1 MKYLLFIIYFSIFS
15 CNSSAINCI
24 KMDNIEWLDK
34 NFDFSFTGRIESK
47 QRDFSF
53 TKEKYL
59 VTVSVSN
66 SDDISGKIYIWT
78 PNSSDCGAAFELG
91 KEYVIF
97 AKNHKGKIFTYYDSS
112 WVISE
117 KTENLTSEYNEY
129 YRKKTGSQR

>member
-1 MKYLLFIIYFSIFS
+1 MKFLLFIFLFVFS
-15 CNSSAINCI
+15 CHSSAINCI

-34 NFDFSFTGRIESK
+34 NFNFSFTGRIESK

-59 VTVSVSN
+59 VAVSASN
-66 SDDISGKIYIWT
+66 SDVISGEIYIWT
-78 PNSSDCGAAFELG
+78 PNSSNCGAAFELG

-97 AKNHKGKIFTYYDSS
+97 AKKHKGKIFTYYDSS

-117 KTENLTSEYNEY
+117 KTEDLTKAYAEY
-129 YRKKTGSQR
+129 YRKKTRSQQ